1 MKTINFLLAAIV
13 SLVLAGCNP
22 GDVYTSTG
30 TGSTPT
36 SVVATAGSSQVTI
49 SWYGVS
55 GAASY
60 NIYWSTS
67 PGVTKLS
74 GTKITNVISPYTH
87 TGRANGTTYYY
98 VVTAVVASAESA
110 ESSQV
115 SATPSASAS
124 SSHPYISQ
132 WGSSGTG
139 NGQFSSIQGIA
150 VDSGGNVYVADSFS
164 NYRIQ
169 KFDSAGTY
177 LTQWA
182 SPYPLGVAVDS
193 GGNVYVADWV
203 DHNIKKYGSSGA
215 LITQWGT
222 FGAVYD
228 GTGGGQFQDPDAIAI
243 DSSDNVYV
251 TDWGNSRVQKFTSTG
266 TYLTQWGL
274 GGSGNAQ
281 FNGPAGIA
289 IDSGGNVYVAD
300 SGNQRIQKFS
310 SSGTYITQW
319 GSYGTGAGQ
328 FNFPV
333 PIGVIGMAV
342 DSGGN
347 VYVADAGNSRVQI
360 FSSTGTYITQFGS
373 NGFGNGNF
381 YYGPYGIALDSGGNV
396 YTADQLNYRV
406 QKFGP

>member
-1 MKTINFLLAAIV
+1 MKTIRFLFVAII
-13 SLVLAGCNP
+13 SLVFAGCSS
-22 GDVYTSTG
+22 GDLYTSTG

-36 SVVATAGSSQVTI
+36 SVVATAGNSQVTV

-55 GAASY
+55 GATSY

-67 PGVTKLS
+67 SGVTKLS
-74 GTKITNVISPYTH
+74 GTKISNVTSPYTH
-87 TGRANGTTYYY
+87 TGRTNGTTYYY
-98 VVTAVVASAESA
+98 VVTAVVASAEGA

-115 SATPSASAS
+115 SATPTASAA

-150 VDSGGNVYVADSFS
+150 VDGSGNVYVADSFS
-164 NYRIQ
+164 NYRMQ

-193 GGNVYVADWV
+193 SGNVYVADWV
-203 DHNIKKYGSSGA
+203 DSNIKKYDSSGA

-243 DSSDNVYV
+243 DSSGNVYV

-289 IDSGGNVYVAD
+289 VDSSGNVYVAD

-310 SSGTYITQW
+310 SAGVYITQW

-328 FNFPV
+328 FSFPV

-373 NGFGNGNF
+373 YGFGNGNF

-396 YTADQLNYRV
+396 YTADQLNRRV
-406 QKFGP
+406 QIFGP